1 MNVCVYMLPTRGRPP
16 RRSYRSES
24 NTIYRRFTYKGD
36 MSTHAQGTDPR
47 VIHIRVYPCIYIIN
61 VCIYMLMYIYTY
73 IYIRAD
79 AYKPRL
85 AAVLPVGAT
94 GKNQTRYPFISL
106 VVLAELM

>member
-1 MNVCVYMLPTRGRPP
+1 
-16 RRSYRSES
+16 
-24 NTIYRRFTYKGD
+24 
-36 MSTHAQGTDPR
+36 
-47 VIHIRVYPCIYIIN
+47 
-61 VCIYMLMYIYTY
+61 MLMYIYTY